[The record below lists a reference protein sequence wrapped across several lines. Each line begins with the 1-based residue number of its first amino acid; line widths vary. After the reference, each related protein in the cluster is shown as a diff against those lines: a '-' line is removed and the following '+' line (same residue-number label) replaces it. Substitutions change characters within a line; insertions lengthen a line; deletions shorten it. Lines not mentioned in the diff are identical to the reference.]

1 MGSQSIDW
9 SAVAF
14 LVAEQASLPALLLN
28 AQGEVLLMSPALE
41 QGLGWR
47 RDSIGSL
54 WVDRFV
60 LASAAST
67 TRWLLHRALAGALR
81 DFETEVLT
89 SDGTARARFS
99 ARPVGEDDRGVLLV
113 LERFVATARK
123 EVGADHDY
131 EVQGIASGSYGL
143 RNVWKLGF
151 AVEPGHGTCFEKL
164 HGRTAPCD
172 ECPLKRADSS
182 ARSSVVVSA
191 HSEHSYVLTTA
202 KALGE
207 DGARVSVRHLSRA
220 SLGAVMLSR
229 LDELVAR
236 GKLTTREHA
245 VFGYL
250 MEGRDIDDIAG
261 VLGISART
269 VKFHTANVL
278 QKLGAD
284 SRHDLLRLVFWP
296 DTQMAKSP

>member
-1 MGSQSIDW
+1 MVSQTIDW

-47 RDSIGSL
+47 RESIGSL

-67 TRWLLHRALAGALR
+67 TRWLLHRALVGAVR

-123 EVGADHDY
+123 EAGADHDY

-143 RNVWKLGF
+143 RNVWKLGA
-151 AVEPGHGTCFEKL
+151 AVEAGHGTCFEKL
-164 HGRTAPCD
+164 HGRTTPCD
-172 ECPLKRADSS
+172 QCPLKRADSS
-182 ARSSVVVSA
+182 RRSSAVVSA

-202 KALGE
+202 TALGE

-220 SLGAVMLSR
+220 SLASVMLSR

-250 MEGRDIDDIAG
+250 MEGRDLDDIAG
-261 VLGISART
+261 ALGISTRT

-296 DTQMAKSP
+296 DAQMAKSP

>member
-28 AQGEVLLMSPALE
+28 AHGEVLLMCPALE

-54 WVDRFV
+54 WIDRFV
-60 LASAAST
+60 LPSAAST
-67 TRWLLHRALAGALR
+67 TRWLLHRALVGAVR
-81 DFETEVLT
+81 EFDTEVLT
-89 SDGTARARFS
+89 ADGTARARFS
-99 ARPVGEDDRGVLLV
+99 ARPVGDADRGLLLV
-113 LERFVATARK
+113 LERFVASARR
-123 EVGADHDY
+123 EAGTDHDY
-131 EVQGIASGSYGL
+131 EVQGIANGSYDL
-143 RNVWKLGF
+143 RNVWKLGVS
-151 AVEPGHGTCFEKL
+151 VEPGHGTCFERL
-164 HGRTAPCD
+164 HGRTQPCD
-172 ECPLKRADSS
+172 QCPLKRADSS
-182 ARSSVVVSA
+182 QRSGIVVNA
-191 HSEHSYVLTTA
+191 HSKHSYVLTTA
-202 KALGE
+202 TALGE
-207 DGARVSVRHLSRA
+207 DGARVSVRYLSRA
-220 SLGAVMLSR
+220 SLGSVMLSR

-236 GKLTTREHA
+236 GKLTTRERA

-250 MEGRDIDDIAG
+250 MEGRDIDDIAS

-296 DTQMAKSP
+296 DLE

>member
-1 MGSQSIDW
+1 MGSHSVDW

-41 QGLGWR
+41 QGLGWP
-47 RDSIGSL
+47 RDSIGSV

-67 TRWLLHRALAGALR
+67 TRWLLHRALVGAVR

-89 SDGTARARFS
+89 ADGIARARFS
-99 ARPVGEDDRGVLLV
+99 TRPVGEDDRGVLLV
-113 LERFVATARK
+113 LERLVATACK
-123 EVGADHDY
+123 AAEADHDY

-143 RNVWKLGF
+143 RNVWKLGVT
-151 AVEPGHGTCFEKL
+151 VEPGHGTCFEKL

-172 ECPLKRADSS
+172 KCPLKQTDSTQRSS
-182 ARSSVVVSA
+182 AVVSA
-191 HSEHSYVLTTA
+191 HSEHVYVLTTA
-202 KALGE
+202 TALGE

-220 SLGAVMLSR
+220 SLGSVMLSR

-236 GKLTTREHA
+236 GKLTTRERA
-245 VFGYL
+245 VFCYL
-250 MEGRDIDDIAG
+250 MEGRDIEDIANA
-261 VLGISART
+261 LGISART
-269 VKFHTANVL
+269 VKFHIGNVL

-296 DTQMAKSP
+296 DTEMAKSP